1 VETNLV
7 LVDFSAIPITW
18 DEVADRLTKANIKV
32 NPPIRGG
39 WRIVTHRDVDQTDV
53 ARLFAALS

>member
-1 VETNLV
+1 
-7 LVDFSAIPITW
+7 
-18 DEVADRLTKANIKV
+18 LTKANIKV